1 MWRNGR
7 RKGLKI
13 PRGGPVPVRVRSQA
27 PLTEVSPFWRKYMRP
42 LLCLIFFRSFGSLP
56 PPCCD
61 RTVRNSDAHALCRRR
76 DKASPVGVRY
86 SGRSRGLSQMRQV
99 VPYRRSLFR
108 RSATALQARL
118 EAIRKREFGT
128 SATPF
133 FSARPTPSLSTPFMS
148 PENEIVGTRRRKQ
161 CRSLQVAIGCF
172 REKVYYTLS
181 ESRAL
186 SSPIGNRY
194 SVATLRFAP
203 YESGHKHQRFKLGLK
218 RSENGSLAQVPLPFF
233 GSPYAIAFRSVYVT
247 GERNSDAIAPR
258 YSRISPSP
266 IGNRYSVA
274 TLRFAPYG
282 PVTSTSASSSA

>member
-1 MWRNGR
+1 
-7 RKGLKI
+7 
-13 PRGGPVPVRVRSQA
+13 
-27 PLTEVSPFWRKYMRP
+27 MRP

-86 SGRSRGLSQMRQV
+86 SGRSRGLSHLRQV

-108 RSATALQARL
+108 RSAMNC
-118 EAIRKREFGT
+118 
-128 SATPF
+128 
-133 FSARPTPSLSTPFMS
+133 LSP
-148 PENEIVGTRRRKQ
+148 
-161 CRSLQVAIGCF
+161 
-172 REKVYYTLS
+172 Y
-181 ESRAL
+181 
-186 SSPIGNRY
+186 
-194 SVATLRFAP
+194 ATLRFAP

-218 RSENGSLAQVPLPFF
+218 RSENWSLAQVPLPFF

-266 IGNRYSVA
+266 IGNRYSGRSRDLSHLRQVIPYRRSLFRRSAMNCLSPYASLFTSCVKCIRSLRLPLAA
-274 TLRFAPYG
+274 TFAKLLQALSRRRQLRSEA
-282 PVTSTSASSSA
+282 PVTKRAKSSRLRPLCEIFNFLFS

>member
-61 RTVRNSDAHALCRRR
+61 RTVRNSDAIAPRYSRI
-76 DKASPVGVRY
+76 SPSPIGNRY
-86 SGRSRGLSQMRQV
+86 SGRSRDLSQMRQV

-108 RSATALQARL
+108 RSAMNCLSPYAHFAPYGCRLRQLSRSCCQCSLEDVNCEAKPRSQAPALQARL

-133 FSARPTPSLSTPFMS
+133 FRLAL
-148 PENEIVGTRRRKQ
+148 RRRFPLRLCHRRTKSWAPDGASNVN
-161 CRSLQVAIGCF
+161 RSKLQSGA
-172 REKVYYTLS
+172 
-181 ESRAL
+181 
-186 SSPIGNRY
+186 
-194 SVATLRFAP
+194 FAKK
-203 YESGHKHQRFKLGLK
+203 YIIL
-218 RSENGSLAQVPLPFF
+218 
-233 GSPYAIAFRSVYVT
+233 
-247 GERNSDAIAPR
+247 
-258 YSRISPSP
+258 
-266 IGNRYSVA
+266 
-274 TLRFAPYG
+274 
-282 PVTSTSASSSA
+282 

>member
-108 RSATALQARL
+108 RSA
-118 EAIRKREFGT
+118 INC
-128 SATPF
+128 
-133 FSARPTPSLSTPFMS
+133 LSP
-148 PENEIVGTRRRKQ
+148 
-161 CRSLQVAIGCF
+161 
-172 REKVYYTLS
+172 Y
-181 ESRAL
+181 
-186 SSPIGNRY
+186 
-194 SVATLRFAP
+194 ATLRSAP

-247 GERNSDAIAPR
+247 GERNRGHPTAQAM
-258 YSRISPSP
+258 
-266 IGNRYSVA
+266 
-274 TLRFAPYG
+274 
-282 PVTSTSASSSA
+282 

>member
-61 RTVRNSDAHALCRRR
+61 RTVRNSDAHALCRHH
-76 DKASPVGVRY
+76 DKASPIGVRY

-108 RSATALQARL
+108 RSAMNCLSPYASL
-118 EAIRKREFGT
+118 FT
-128 SATPF
+128 SCV
-133 FSARPTPSLSTPFMS
+133 
-148 PENEIVGTRRRKQ
+148 NCI
-161 CRSLQVAIGCF
+161 RSL
-172 REKVYYTLS
+172 R
-181 ESRAL
+181 
-186 SSPIGNRY
+186 
-194 SVATLRFAP
+194 
-203 YESGHKHQRFKLGLK
+203 SGHKHQRFKLGLK

>member
-27 PLTEVSPFWRKYMRP
+27 PPTEVSPFWRKYMRP

-76 DKASPVGVRY
+76 DKPSPVGV
-86 SGRSRGLSQMRQV
+86 
-99 VPYRRSLFR
+99 
-108 RSATALQARL
+108 
-118 EAIRKREFGT
+118 
-128 SATPF
+128 
-133 FSARPTPSLSTPFMS
+133 
-148 PENEIVGTRRRKQ
+148 
-161 CRSLQVAIGCF
+161 
-172 REKVYYTLS
+172 
-181 ESRAL
+181 
-186 SSPIGNRY
+186 RY

-233 GSPYAIAFRSVYVT
+233 RLALRHRFPLRLCHRRTKSWAPDGASNVNRSKLQSGAFAKKY
-247 GERNSDAIAPR
+247 I
-258 YSRISPSP
+258 I
-266 IGNRYSVA
+266 
-274 TLRFAPYG
+274 L
-282 PVTSTSASSSA
+282 

>member
-86 SGRSRGLSQMRQV
+86 SVATLRFA
-99 VPYRRSLFR
+99 PYGPVTSTTNGSL
-108 RSATALQARL
+108 
-118 EAIRKREFGT
+118 AILAKR
-128 SATPF
+128 
-133 FSARPTPSLSTPFMS
+133 
-148 PENEIVGTRRRKQ
+148 NI
-161 CRSLQVAIGCF
+161 
-172 REKVYYTLS
+172 LS

-194 SVATLRFAP
+194 SGRSRDLSHLRQVVP
-203 YESGHKHQRFKLGLK
+203 YR
-218 RSENGSLAQVPLPFF
+218 RSLFRRSAMNCL
-233 GSPYAIAFRSVYVT
+233 SPYAH
-247 GERNSDAIAPR
+247 
-258 YSRISPSP
+258 
-266 IGNRYSVA
+266 
-274 TLRFAPYG
+274 FAPYG
-282 PVTSTSASSSA
+282 CRLRQLSRSCCKCPIEEANFEAKPRTLAPPTEVSPFWRKYMRPLLCLIFFSLFWLAFH

>member
-27 PLTEVSPFWRKYMRP
+27 PLTEVSPFWRKNMRP
-42 LLCLIFFRSFGSLP
+42 LLCLIFFSLFWLASS
-56 PPCCD
+56 PCCD

-108 RSATALQARL
+108 RSAMNCLSPYASL
-118 EAIRKREFGT
+118 FT
-128 SATPF
+128 SCV
-133 FSARPTPSLSTPFMS
+133 
-148 PENEIVGTRRRKQ
+148 NCI
-161 CRSLQVAIGCF
+161 RSL
-172 REKVYYTLS
+172 R
-181 ESRAL
+181 
-186 SSPIGNRY
+186 
-194 SVATLRFAP
+194 
-203 YESGHKHQRFKLGLK
+203 SGHKHQRFKLGLK

-247 GERNSDAIAPR
+247 GERNRGHPTAQAM
-258 YSRISPSP
+258 
-266 IGNRYSVA
+266 
-274 TLRFAPYG
+274 
-282 PVTSTSASSSA
+282 

>member
-27 PLTEVSPFWRKYMRP
+27 P
-42 LLCLIFFRSFGSLP
+42 
-56 PPCCD
+56 
-61 RTVRNSDAHALCRRR
+61 
-76 DKASPVGVRY
+76 
-86 SGRSRGLSQMRQV
+86 
-99 VPYRRSLFR
+99 
-108 RSATALQARL
+108 ALQARL

-133 FSARPTPSLSTPFMS
+133 FSARPTPSLSAPFMS

-161 CRSLQVAIGCF
+161 CKSLQVAIGCF

-194 SVATLRFAP
+194 PGRSRGLSQMRQVVPYRRSLFRRSAMNCLSPYASLRPLRLPLAPTFA
-203 YESGHKHQRFKLGLK
+203 KLLQALSRRRQL
-218 RSENGSLAQVPLPFF
+218 RSEAPGASTTDGSLALLAKIYEAASLPHIFSLF
-233 GSPYAIAFRSVYVT
+233 WLAFH
-247 GERNSDAIAPR
+247 
-258 YSRISPSP
+258 
-266 IGNRYSVA
+266 
-274 TLRFAPYG
+274 
-282 PVTSTSASSSA
+282 

>member
-27 PLTEVSPFWRKYMRP
+27 P
-42 LLCLIFFRSFGSLP
+42 
-56 PPCCD
+56 
-61 RTVRNSDAHALCRRR
+61 
-76 DKASPVGVRY
+76 
-86 SGRSRGLSQMRQV
+86 
-99 VPYRRSLFR
+99 
-108 RSATALQARL
+108 ALQARL

-133 FSARPTPSLSTPFMS
+133 FSARPTPSLSAPFMS

-186 SSPIGNRY
+186 FSPIGNRY
-194 SVATLRFAP
+194 AGRSRDLSHLRQVVPYRRSLFRRSAMNCLSPYASLFTSCVNCIRSLRLPLAATFA
-203 YESGHKHQRFKLGLK
+203 KLLQALS
-218 RSENGSLAQVPLPFF
+218 RRRQFCSEAPGASTTDGSLALLAKIYEAASLPHIFSLF
-233 GSPYAIAFRSVYVT
+233 WLAFH
-247 GERNSDAIAPR
+247 
-258 YSRISPSP
+258 
-266 IGNRYSVA
+266 
-274 TLRFAPYG
+274 
-282 PVTSTSASSSA
+282 